1 MQPPSTGAVIRG
13 VQPLTVALASYG
25 RHLAPRGPIAAMTP
39 ALGELRQIEE
49 RLAALPGLEE
59 TLERFRE
66 AGLEDRLRDYST

>member
-1 MQPPSTGAVIRG
+1 
-13 VQPLTVALASYG
+13 
-25 RHLAPRGPIAAMTP
+25 MTP